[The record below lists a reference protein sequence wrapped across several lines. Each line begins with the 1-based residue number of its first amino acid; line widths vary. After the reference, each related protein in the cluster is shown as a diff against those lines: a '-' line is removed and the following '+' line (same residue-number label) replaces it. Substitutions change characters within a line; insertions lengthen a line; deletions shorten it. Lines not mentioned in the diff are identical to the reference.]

1 MIRKRHTYAFSKMLQ
16 WKVTFYQ
23 NVSVRNFLGAFLTI
37 ILVLRQRSHSWNVF
51 AHTMAFI
58 LGASNPAR
66 TTVQTAGQEK
76 SAKSNDKKPT
86 KPMTKVRSQ
95 ELKWLG
101 GWIKNGLFYLDISGN
116 EIGSFRYLWKIFF
129 KRKSCLTET
138 YLEPCKIS
146 MIRLFTK

>member
-1 MIRKRHTYAFSKMLQ
+1 M
-16 WKVTFYQ
+16 
-23 NVSVRNFLGAFLTI
+23 
-37 ILVLRQRSHSWNVF
+37 F

-95 ELKWLG
+95 
-101 GWIKNGLFYLDISGN
+101 
-116 EIGSFRYLWKIFF
+116 RA
-129 KRKSCLTET
+129 
-138 YLEPCKIS
+138 
-146 MIRLFTK
+146 